1 MPTLRGLLS
10 SARYC
15 VHQALLRARLRK
27 RKTDLPQ
34 TRHPLIQ
41 QPLVDLAIE
50 RQEFAGV
57 LTPADEVG
65 AARLGVDH
73 VFLDNA
79 EAYYQKY
86 QSFEYWR
93 SLIQQAT
100 QRAGIADA
108 DAIVEFGCGFGNSTL
123 PLLDLFPRAHVVAT
137 DISPNL
143 LAILNRLLA
152 ARGLS
157 ERCVAIAMDAQ
168 KDYVRPES
176 ADLVVGSAILHHLV
190 EPAPFVAQAM
200 RLLRPGG
207 AAIFFEPFEG
217 GHAVLRLICQEIV
230 REAGRRNDDSPAVR
244 LARWVVTGFAP
255 QIFREALP
263 GWQSRNDKWMFPR
276 VRDRRHGAQRRRH
289 ADGLPAP
296 RERRS
301 VPAAIH
307 LYDESPIAV
316 TIRPTVPS
324 WVDEIFDRYDR
335 ETFSPQ
341 MLKDLA
347 MEGCII
353 FGKPKAA

>member
-1 MPTLRGLLS
+1 MPTLRGLVS
-10 SARYC
+10 STRYS
-15 VHQALLRARLRK
+15 VHQALLRARLRR
-27 RKTDLPQ
+27 RKTKLPQ
-34 TRHPLIQ
+34 THHPLVQ

-65 AARLGVDH
+65 APRVGVDH
-73 VFLDNA
+73 VFLEDA
-79 EAYYQKY
+79 EDYYRKY

-100 QRAGIADA
+100 QRAGITDA

-143 LAILNRLLA
+143 LAILNRLLV

-157 ERCVAIAMDAQ
+157 ERCVAVAMDAQ
-168 KDYVRPES
+168 KDYVRTDS

-190 EPAPFVAQAM
+190 EPAAFVEQAM
-200 RLLRPGG
+200 HILRPGG

-217 GHAVLRLICQEIV
+217 GHAVLRLMCQEIV
-230 REAGRRNDDSPAVR
+230 REAGRRDDNSPGVR

-263 GWQSRNDKWMFPR
+263 GWHSRNDKWMFPR
-276 VRDRRHGAQRRRH
+276 SVIDDIARNAGATLTVYPLHDSEGQFRRQFTYMMRSYRGDDP
-289 ADGLPAP
+289 ADL
-296 RERRS
+296 
-301 VPAAIH
+301 
-307 LYDESPIAV
+307 
-316 TIRPTVPS
+316 PS
-324 WVDEIFDRYDR
+324 WMDEIFDRYDR
-335 ETFSPQ
+335 EAFSPQ
-341 MLKDLA
+341 MLNDLA
-347 MEGCII
+347 IEGCII
-353 FGKPKAA
+353 FGKPEAA